1 MATID
6 RMPPHPASSSTDS
19 AASVPD
25 DATRS
30 GVLRTHPW
38 IDAVRPRVTL
48 VVARSRNGVIGVGGG
63 LPWHLPEDLRH
74 FRSLTMGHAIVMG
87 RRTWDS
93 IGRALPG
100 RRSIVVTADAQRRF
114 EGAER
119 AASIEEA
126 LEIASHPGADRSIAT
141 DEVFVIGGARL
152 FAATLPLAQR
162 AVVTEIDR
170 DFEGDTR
177 FEALD
182 SRAWSV
188 VERRERR
195 AADGTPF
202 AIVDYRR
209 TRTTAD

>member
-1 MATID
+1 
-6 RMPPHPASSSTDS
+6 MPPHSASSFTDP
-19 AASVPD
+19 AASAHTEAEAALPRATPARPHATPD
-25 DATRS
+25 
-30 GVLRTHPW
+30 
-38 IDAVRPRVTL
+38 RPRVTL
-48 VVARSRNGVIGVGGG
+48 IVARSRNGMIGANGG
-63 LPWHLPEDLRH
+63 LPWHLPEDLKH
-74 FRSLTMGHAIVMG
+74 FRTLTMGHAIVMG

-100 RRSIVVTADAQRRF
+100 RRSIVVSGDAQRRF

-119 AASIEEA
+119 ASSIEEA
-126 LEIASHPGADRSIAT
+126 LAIASRPVADRSIAT
-141 DEVFVIGGARL
+141 DEVFVIGGAQL
-152 FAATLPLAQR
+152 FAAALPLADR

-188 VERRERR
+188 VERREHR

-209 TRTTAD
+209 ARMAAA